1 MRTKPLALFLW
12 LVASSV
18 SAEVFPCKLGLT
30 VELDTTQPIQGQLLG
45 VLVSSEAPLSTVT
58 AGWGGHNLHFWAE
71 NETTFKALLGIDLRR
86 KPAPNLL
93 SISAA
98 RVDGKRVS
106 CAVPFAVHKGDF
118 IVERL
123 DVDRKYVA
131 LSEED
136 LARANRESAQL
147 RDLFA
152 TITPE
157 PLWTGAFQSP
167 VPGFKG
173 SGNFGKRRVFNN
185 EPRSPH
191 SGEDYPAPAGTPI
204 LAPQR
209 GRVVLAENHFFSGN
223 VVVVDHGVGLYT
235 FHGHMRSFA
244 VKAGDLVEAGD
255 KLGEVGATGRVTGPH
270 LHWTVR
276 LAKTRVNPRDLLK
289 ISR

>member
-1 MRTKPLALFLW
+1 MRTPKAALFLW
-12 LVASSV
+12 LVASSAW
-18 SAEVFPCKLGLT
+18 AETFPCKLGLT
-30 VELDTTQPIQGQLLG
+30 VVLDTSQPIQGQLLG
-45 VLVSSEAPLSTVT
+45 VEVSSEAPLSTVT

-71 NETTFKALLGIDLRR
+71 SQTTFKALLGVDLRR

-93 SISAA
+93 SISAVRA
-98 RVDGKRVS
+98 DGKRVS
-106 CAVPFAVHKGDF
+106 CAIPFAVHKGDF

-123 DVDRKYVA
+123 NVDRKYVE
-131 LSEED
+131 LSQED
-136 LARANRESAQL
+136 LARARSESAQL
-147 RDLFA
+147 REIFA

-157 PLWTGAFQSP
+157 PLWTGPFQSP
-167 VPGFKG
+167 VPGVKG

-191 SGEDYPAPAGTPI
+191 SGEDYPAPAGMPI
-204 LAPQR
+204 RAPQR
-209 GRVVLAENHFFSGN
+209 GRVVLAADHFFSGN

-235 FHGHMRSFA
+235 FHGHMSSFA
-244 VKAGDLVEAGD
+244 VKAGDWVEAGD

-276 LAKTRVNPRDLLK
+276 LGRTRVNPRDLMK